1 MRPLDPDLV
10 RALVRQALE
19 EELGLASMATQ
30 KLDDSFRFRHRGRP
44 DRTKAAG
51 LPTRIHP
58 SHLEVVS
65 ECGGESDFSPRKS
78 CLIEPHRLC
87 CNSGYCKKLGF

>member
-19 EELGLASMATQ
+19 ERLGV
-30 KLDDSFRFRHRGRP
+30 RGGAAP
-44 DRTKAAG
+44 TKAAG

-87 CNSGYCKKLGF
+87 CNSGYCKKLGY